1 MYNIAIDRRTNNVI
15 INYKNYLGG
24 IFMRYTV
31 YNKAMKRPVFQ
42 TNDLEEAIDYTRRHP
57 RKSRRHCIY
66 DDKLKTFDIKKIR
79 LAAGI

>member
-1 MYNIAIDRRTNNVI
+1 
-15 INYKNYLGG
+15 
-24 IFMRYTV
+24 MRYTV

-42 TNDLEEAIDYTRRHP
+42 TNDLEEAIDYTRRRP

-79 LAAGI
+79 LAA

>member
-1 MYNIAIDRRTNNVI
+1 
-15 INYKNYLGG
+15 
-24 IFMRYTV
+24 MRYTV

-66 DDKLKTFDIKKIR
+66 DDELKTFVATTMSSLR
-79 LAAGI
+79 VYSMRHVQVRYW